1 VNSTGA
7 FAGRRNRKPQG
18 EILTDLREHG
28 KLWEAVPLTAIRSR
42 VQVRMLVPKAAFWRH
57 YPIGSRHLRL
67 RCLPR
72 FAMLPL
78 TEEVANQAHCFLHLR
93 TGHWPALICDG

>member
-1 VNSTGA
+1 M
-7 FAGRRNRKPQG
+7 
-18 EILTDLREHG
+18 
-28 KLWEAVPLTAIRSR
+28 WEAVPLTTIRSR

-67 RCLPR
+67 HCPPH

-78 TEEVANQAHCFLHLR
+78 TEEVANQAH
-93 TGHWPALICDG
+93 

>member
-1 VNSTGA
+1 
-7 FAGRRNRKPQG
+7 
-18 EILTDLREHG
+18 LT
-28 KLWEAVPLTAIRSR
+28 TIRSW

-67 RCLPR
+67 HCPPH

-78 TEEVANQAHCFLHLR
+78 TEEVANQAH
-93 TGHWPALICDG
+93 